1 MIQRKQTLF
10 LAGGALLSLL
20 LLFVPNHVVTLQKMN
35 YSLCLMPPTTP
46 DFIGTLGFN
55 TAVAINFLM
64 MVLSF
69 LAIFLYKK
77 RELQVK
83 LSYGICLLGLVLA
96 AMCQFCP
103 FVVIDEQVS
112 GVKNT
117 FVGLFIGLS
126 IALFGFMA
134 QFFIKKDIELL
145 KSADRIR

>member
-46 DFIGTLGFN
+46 DFIGTLGF
-55 TAVAINFLM
+55 TAAVAINFII

-69 LAIFLYKK
+69 VTIFLYKK

-83 LSYGICLLGLVLA
+83 LSYGICMLGLVLA
-96 AMCQFCP
+96 VMCQFCP
-103 FVVIDEQVS
+103 FVVVNENVLA
-112 GVKNT
+112 VKNT

-126 IALFGFMA
+126 IALFGFVA